1 MNLNFCRTINF
12 PSNKDERGSLTFI
25 ESYNHI
31 PFEIKRIYYLHGLN
45 IAKKRGFHAHKK
57 LKQVIIA
64 LSGGFEIY
72 LHDGKKYK
80 TFLLE
85 SPNTGLFICPMIWRE
100 IKSLSSNSICLV
112 IASEKYQ
119 DSDYIRNFS
128 EFLNLSSKNEN
139 PIP

>member
-1 MNLNFCRTINF
+1 MSLSKCKLLNIPEFI
-12 PSNKDERGSLTFI
+12 DQRGALAFVEGGIT
-25 ESYNHI
+25 I
-31 PFEIKRIYYLHGLN
+31 PFEIKRIYYLHNLN
-45 IAKKRGFHAHKK
+45 ITKKRGFHAHKK

-72 LHDGKKYK
+72 LHDGKNYK

-85 SPNTGLFICPMIWRE
+85 SANTGLFICPMIWRE
-100 IKSLSSNSICLV
+100 IKSLSSKSICLV